1 MESVIQDHQQ
11 TPVSKCI
18 SCPESSPREVILHK
32 GTHQAHV
39 MIGSRAYSIHDERR
53 MPLYLLNNLLGGPGM
68 NARLNLALRERCGLV
83 YTVESTMVS
92 YEDTGIWSVYFGCDP
107 HDIRRCRRLVRRELD
122 RLMQRTLSPMQ
133 LAAAKRQIKGQLAI
147 ACDNHEQFALD
158 FGKSYLHYGWERDV
172 THLFAQIEGVTA
184 QQIQQVAQEI
194 FAPERLTTLI
204 YQ

>member
-1 MESVIQDHQQ
+1 MESVEQDYQQ
-11 TPVSKCI
+11 TPVSKCV
-18 SCPESSPREVILHK
+18 SCPQSSPQEVILHK

-68 NARLNLALRERCGLV
+68 NARLNLVLRERCGLV

-107 HDIRRCRRLVRRELD
+107 HDIRRCRRLVRR
-122 RLMQRTLSPMQ
+122 
-133 LAAAKRQIKGQLAI
+133 
-147 ACDNHEQFALD
+147 DNHEQFALD

-172 THLFAQIEGVTA
+172 THLFAQIEAVTA

>member
-1 MESVIQDHQQ
+1 
-11 TPVSKCI
+11 
-18 SCPESSPREVILHK
+18 
-32 GTHQAHV
+32 
-39 MIGSRAYSIHDERR
+39 
-53 MPLYLLNNLLGGPGM
+53 M